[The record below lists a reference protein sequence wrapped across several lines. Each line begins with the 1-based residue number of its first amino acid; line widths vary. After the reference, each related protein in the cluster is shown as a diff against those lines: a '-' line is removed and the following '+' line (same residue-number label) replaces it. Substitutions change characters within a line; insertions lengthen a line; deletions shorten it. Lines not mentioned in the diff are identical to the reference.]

1 MRVGMRMRNILILI
15 QIVLHPDRGGT
26 TPSGV
31 PGVSPYASRG
41 IPRGSRSGDG
51 VCGRG
56 DGGIVGI
63 GWAEP
68 VSGIIL
74 GPLTYLQP
82 PRRRVSL
89 QVEYEPPRTGC
100 KE

>member
-1 MRVGMRMRNILILI
+1 MYGLECELILILI

-41 IPRGSRSGDG
+41 IPRGSISGDG

-63 GWAEP
+63 GLEET

-74 GPLTYLQP
+74 G
-82 PRRRVSL
+82 RVNLSSAS
-89 QVEYEPPRTGC
+89 QHEE
-100 KE
+100 

>member
-1 MRVGMRMRNILILI
+1 MLPSSFIIRILILILI

-41 IPRGSRSGDG
+41 IPRGSRSEDG

-63 GWAEP
+63 GWAET

-74 GPLTYLQP
+74 G
-82 PRRRVSL
+82 RVNLSSAS
-89 QVEYEPPRTGC
+89 QHEE
-100 KE
+100 